1 MIDKEKVRELA
12 DLIVCSFRDPYE
24 IITEWL
30 EQNQP
35 SPVVVGLSDEQVEDL
50 ASDLDSWNIGDTD
63 GFIFHIKEWLKA
75 QTFVQPESKEVVVG
89 LSDEQVKDFSR
100 LYGLTATQQNRLNA
114 NLTDFLKTQTFAQPR
129 AFDDSELSEKYM
141 SLYDDYQSLL
151 IDLSL
156 QRFERVI

>member
-1 MIDKEKVRELA
+1 M
-12 DLIVCSFRDPYE
+12 
-24 IITEWL
+24 
-30 EQNQP
+30 
-35 SPVVVGLSDEQVEDL
+35 
-50 ASDLDSWNIGDTD
+50 
-63 GFIFHIKEWLKA
+63 
-75 QTFVQPESKEVVVG
+75 QPESKEVVVG